1 MPPSLDQAVGNAH
14 VYNVRI
20 AGNPVHQPNVALPE
34 LKLHMQHNHAASP
47 LLILVPLIVYKL
59 K

>member
-1 MPPSLDQAVGNAH
+1 MPRSLDQAVGNAH

-20 AGNPVHQPNVALPE
+20 AGNPVRQPNVA
-34 LKLHMQHNHAASP
+34 LHMQHNHAASP